1 MPDYNW
7 PPMEKR
13 RVLGKAT
20 KRLDGAMKSTG
31 RAKYAS
37 DFTQKDLLFG
47 ALVTSPHAH
56 ARVTSVD
63 TSDAEKVPGVTAVRV
78 IASPG
83 TELMWAGQEVASVAA
98 NTRSEERR
106 VGKECR
112 YRW

>member
-37 DFTQKDLLFG
+37 DFAQKDLLFG
-47 ALVTSPHAH
+47 ALVT
-56 ARVTSVD
+56 
-63 TSDAEKVPGVTAVRV
+63 
-78 IASPG
+78 
-83 TELMWAGQEVASVAA
+83 
-98 NTRSEERR
+98 
-106 VGKECR
+106 
-112 YRW
+112 